1 MRYYR
6 LNYIQSDGFQY
17 IDTGI
22 FPNEGISVYCDFHPT
37 SESYYDMY
45 VFGCADSSNSSLFVI
60 TTNSGYKNVFV
71 ATPFTTIA
79 HNAETRNNR
88 QVVEMSSR
96 SVNINGESYIASSD
110 IGAQPSLSMYL
121 FGVNSR
127 EGEMLS
133 GDVAISSCKIYQGDT
148 LVRDYIPAMDEEG
161 NIGMYE
167 AVNAEFKTSQSGYT
181 NSFISGGMSLGYIE
195 PEERNLTSIEYIE
208 SDEQQILNMDYLPN
222 LNTKIECDFEFLE
235 GGQQSYPTL
244 FGSTDESAGFEF
256 AARISEG
263 QYYMVMN
270 TAVVNNPPFGF
281 SYGRHTLT
289 YSANS
294 VIYDGEVY
302 MDGGYNENF
311 FVNKELWLFATNQ
324 NGTGRF
330 VCKARIYSLKIY
342 ESGKL
347 VRDFTPKKDADDYV
361 GLYDRVSHTFFVDFT
376 GNNFIAG
383 GEVSEGLNFLSYPFG
398 FRRRLLLN
406 VGD

>member
-22 FPNEGISVYCDFHPT
+22 FPNDGISVYCDFHPT
-37 SESYYDMY
+37 SGSYYDMY
-45 VFGCADSSNSSLFVI
+45 VFGCADSNNSSSFVV

-71 ATPFTTIA
+71 VTPFMTIT
-79 HNAETRNNR
+79 HNSETRNNR

-96 SVNINGESYIASSD
+96 NVNINGESYIASSD
-110 IGAQPSLSMYL
+110 IDAQPSLSMYL

-127 EGEMLS
+127 GGEILS

-181 NSFISGGMSLGYIE
+181 NPFISGGILGYIE
-195 PEERNLTSIEYIE
+195 PEQRNLTSIEYIE
-208 SDEQQILNMDYLPN
+208 SDEQQILSMDYLPN

-235 GGQQSYPTL
+235 GGQEPYPTL
-244 FGSTDESAGFEF
+244 FGSADESAGFEF
-256 AARISEG
+256 AAGISEG
-263 QYYMVMN
+263 TYYMLIGTSIIDSV
-270 TAVVNNPPFGF
+270 PFGF
-281 SYGRHTLT
+281 SYGRHRLT
-289 YSANS
+289 FSKS
-294 VIYDGEVY
+294 TVIYDDVILNLN
-302 MDGGYNENF
+302 DGFIENF

-324 NGTGRF
+324 NGVGRF
-330 VCKARIYSLKIY
+330 SSKARIYSLKIY

-361 GLYDRVSHTFFVDFT
+361 GLYDRVSHTFFVSFT
-376 GNNFIAG
+376 GYNFIAG
-383 GEVSEGLNFLSYPFG
+383 DEVSEELNFLSYPFG

-406 VGD
+406 VGE